1 MHLNINFF
9 LLLFIHSFIH
19 SFISFFKIILTLFNI
34 IICNLICNLVLTC
47 IHLLTT
53 LPWVRECCEI
63 DNIFEKGF
71 LFLLL
76 CLSGWEGCLSSGYG
90 GSARICLSQKM
101 ENQSMRARDKRLG
114 DQTQRLVVNSSLME
128 VRGLH
133 KLPGHG
139 MLWVNRSCQC
149 FQGCQC
155 FFGATLRQQRQ

>member
-9 LLLFIHSFIH
+9 LLLFIH

-76 CLSGWEGCLSSGYG
+76 CLSGWEGCLSSVSGQCKKPCHKNG
-90 GSARICLSQKM
+90 KPIN
-101 ENQSMRARDKRLG
+101 EDKRQKTWGL
-114 DQTQRLVVNSSLME
+114 DLETSSELE
-128 VRGLH
+128 LDG
-133 KLPGHG
+133 G
-139 MLWVNRSCQC
+139 
-149 FQGCQC
+149 
-155 FFGATLRQQRQ
+155 